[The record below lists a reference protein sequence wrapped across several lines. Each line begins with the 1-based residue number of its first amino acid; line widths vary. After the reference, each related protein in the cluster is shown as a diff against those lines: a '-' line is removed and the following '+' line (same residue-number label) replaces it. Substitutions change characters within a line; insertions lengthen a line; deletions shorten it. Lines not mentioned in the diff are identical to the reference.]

1 MEAKDIGT
9 ILGIIASVVSGV
21 IYVWRKVIKPS
32 INFVK
37 RVDTIGKDVK
47 ELKNIESRITYV
59 DRKADGI
66 IHLSDHA
73 MFVCDGEG
81 LCILANVAVCNLFG
95 ASENQMKG
103 YGWMN
108 FLHPDDRKVAS
119 EVWRESIQ
127 TGSTDIKAR
136 YRIIHGQT
144 EEEIEAVY
152 HAIISRDE
160 ENQVIISIGRVNK
173 H

>member
-1 MEAKDIGT
+1 METKDIVA
-9 ILGIIASVVSGV
+9 ILGIVASITTGV
-21 IYVWRKVIKPS
+21 IWCWKYLIKPS

-37 RVDTIGKDVK
+37 KVDTLSSEVEKL
-47 ELKNIESRITYV
+47 EFIESRITYV

-81 LCILANVAVCNLFG
+81 LCILANVAVCELFG

-103 YGWMN
+103 YGWLN
-108 FLHPDDRKVAS
+108 FLHPDDRKMAS
-119 EVWRESIQ
+119 EVWKESMQ

-136 YRIIHGQT
+136 YRIIHGHT

-160 ENQVIISIGRVNK
+160 ESKVIISIGRVNK